1 MGWKIEYA
9 ESAQKAIRELDR
21 QVQRRLRD
29 FLEVR
34 LAQMDNPRG
43 LGTALKG
50 TRYRDLWRFRVGA
63 YRIVVEID
71 DERIRI
77 LVVRSAHRRDVYRS

>member
-1 MGWKIEYA
+1 MPRARRKPFANWIARFSGVFGIFWRSGW
-9 ESAQKAIRELDR
+9 
-21 QVQRRLRD
+21 LR
-29 FLEVR
+29 
-34 LAQMDNPRG
+34 MDNPRG